1 MIQQAKSIGVAR
13 GALTSASLAVAAA
26 ILITV
31 AAGLAGCSKPA
42 AVLPKDSGSPLRVRL
57 MSGSEYT
64 ETIAA
69 LFGEDI
75 ADAVNAPLPP
85 MHRTGGLLASGAADA
100 GITADGVARIA
111 DASAAIASKVV
122 DEHHRDFLI
131 PCKPAAVDAADSAC
145 AERFLS
151 QTARLWFRRPAD
163 SALLG
168 SLVEQ
173 ANTTAAKVHDFY
185 AGLSTALGAMLAS
198 PRALY
203 IIDSA
208 EPDPT
213 RAGYRRLDAYSLAA
227 RLSFFLWDSAPD
239 EMLLTAAEKGELS
252 IPKSRAAVIDA
263 MLQSPRLQRGMR
275 AFFDDMLS
283 LADFDSLSKDPLVYP
298 AETGATLA
306 DAREQTLRV
315 LIDQLVVKH
324 ADYRDLFTTR
334 DTFMSL
340 NLAPVYGVP
349 APDGWAPYTFPKD
362 SPRVGILT
370 QVSFLAA
377 HSHPAR
383 SSVTRR
389 GKALRELFLCQ
400 IVPSPPPNVDFSKLD
415 NPDPNLRT
423 ARERLTAHATHN
435 SCAGCHKITDPIG
448 LALEHFDGAG
458 QFRATENGATID
470 TSGFLDG
477 KKYPDAEGLA
487 KAVHDHPGLS
497 GCLVNRVYAY
507 GTGGPLSIAA
517 DKPILRYFTDRFE
530 RAGYRLP
537 ELLRDIALSDAFIDV
552 RSPHPTPQKVAEMN
566 SGGPTQPAG

>member
-1 MIQQAKSIGVAR
+1 MIQQTKMA
-13 GALTSASLAVAAA
+13 GAAL
-26 ILITV
+26 LITFV
-31 AAGLAGCSKPA
+31 TVLAGCSKPA
-42 AVLPKDSGSPLRVRL
+42 AVLPKDSGSPLGVRL

-64 ETIAA
+64 ETVAN
-69 LFGEDI
+69 LFGQDI
-75 ADAVNAPLPP
+75 ADAVPAPLPP
-85 MHRTGGLLASGAADA
+85 MHRTGGLLASGAAGA

-122 DEHHRDFLI
+122 DEQHREFLI
-131 PCKPAAVDAADSAC
+131 QCKPAAVDAADGAC
-145 AERFLS
+145 AEQFLA
-151 QTARLWFRRPAD
+151 QTARLWFRRPAAP
-163 SALLG
+163 ALIA

-173 ANTTAAKVHDFY
+173 ANTTATRVHDFY
-185 AGLSTALGAMLAS
+185 AGLGTALSAMLVS

-203 IIDSA
+203 IIDGA
-208 EPDPT
+208 EPDPA
-213 RAGYRRLDAYSLAA
+213 RPGRKRLDAYSLAA
-227 RLSFFLWDSAPD
+227 RLSFFLWGSAPD
-239 EMLLTAAEKGELS
+239 DMLLTAAEKGELATA
-252 IPKSRAAVIDA
+252 KGRTAVVDT
-263 MLQSPRLQRGMR
+263 MLRSPRLQQGMR

-283 LADFDSLSKDPLVYP
+283 LNDFDSLSKDPLVYP

-315 LIDQLVVKH
+315 LIDQLVVKR

-349 APDGWAPYTFPKD
+349 AADGWTPYTFPAD

-377 HSHPAR
+377 HAHPAR

-400 IVPSPPPNVDFSKLD
+400 IVPAPPPNVDFSKLD

-423 ARERLTAHATHN
+423 ARERLGAHSTHH

-477 KKYPDAEGLA
+477 TKYPTAEGLA
-487 KAVHDHPGLS
+487 KAVHDHPALP

-507 GTGGPLSIAA
+507 GTGGPLSISA
-517 DKPILRYFTDRFE
+517 DKPILRYFTDRFAG
-530 RAGYRLP
+530 AGYRLP
-537 ELLRDIALSDAFIDV
+537 ALLKDIALSDAFLDV
-552 RSPHPTPQKVAEMN
+552 RSQTGSRSK
-566 SGGPTQPAG
+566 

>member
-1 MIQQAKSIGVAR
+1 MIQQTR
-13 GALTSASLAVAAA
+13 VAAA
-26 ILITV
+26 ALLITC
-31 AAGLAGCSKPA
+31 AAVLAGCSKPA

-64 ETIAA
+64 ETVAN
-69 LFGEDI
+69 LFGQDI
-75 ADAVNAPLPP
+75 ADAVPSPLPP
-85 MHRTGGLLASGAADA
+85 MHRTGGLLASGAAGA

-111 DASAAIASKVV
+111 DASAAIANKVV
-122 DEHHRDFLI
+122 DEQHRDFLI
-131 PCKPAAVDAADSAC
+131 QCKPAAVDAGDSAC
-145 AERFLS
+145 AEQFLT
-151 QTARLWFRRPAD
+151 QTARLWFRRPAAP
-163 SALLG
+163 ALIA

-173 ANTTAAKVHDFY
+173 ANTTANRVHDFY
-185 AGLSTALGAMLAS
+185 AGLGTALSAMLVS

-203 IIDSA
+203 IIDGA

-213 RAGYRRLDAYSLAA
+213 RPGHRRLDAYSLAA
-227 RLSFFLWDSAPD
+227 RLSFFLWGSAPD
-239 EMLLTAAEKGELS
+239 DRLLTAAEKGELATA
-252 IPKSRAAVIDA
+252 KGRAAVVDA
-263 MLQSPRLQRGMR
+263 MLRSPRLQQGMR

-283 LADFDSLSKDPLVYP
+283 LNDFDSLSKDPMIYP

-315 LIDQLVVKH
+315 LIDQLVVKR

-349 APDGWAPYTFPKD
+349 ASDGWTPYTFPEG

-377 HSHPAR
+377 HAHPAR

-400 IVPSPPPNVDFSKLD
+400 IVPAPPPNVDFSKLD

-423 ARERLTAHATHN
+423 ARERLSAHATQH

-477 KKYPDAEGLA
+477 KKYPTAEGLA
-487 KAVHDHPGLS
+487 QAVHDHPALP

-507 GTGGPLSIAA
+507 GTGGPLSVGA
-517 DKPILRYFTDRFE
+517 DKPILRYFTDRFAE
-530 RAGYRLP
+530 AGYRLP
-537 ELLRDIALSDAFIDV
+537 ELLKDIALSDAFLDV
-552 RSPHPTPQKVAEMN
+552 RGPRPTPQKVAETTADART
-566 SGGPTQPAG
+566 PPAG

>member
-1 MIQQAKSIGVAR
+1 MIHQLKSVGR
-13 GALTSASLAVAAA
+13 RSTALSAAA
-26 ILITV
+26 ASVV
-31 AAGLAGCSKPA
+31 ACVSLLAGCSKPA

-64 ETIAA
+64 ETVAN
-69 LFGEDI
+69 LFGQDI
-75 ADAVNAPLPP
+75 ADAVPAPLPP
-85 MHRTGGLLASGAADA
+85 MHRTGGLLSSGAASA

-111 DASAAIASKVV
+111 DASATIANKVV
-122 DEHHRDFLI
+122 DEQHRDFLI
-131 PCKPAAVDAADSAC
+131 LCKPAAVGAADKAC
-145 AERFLS
+145 AEQFLA
-151 QTARLWFRRPAD
+151 QTARLWFRRQADPA
-163 SALLG
+163 LIG
-168 SLVEQ
+168 QLVEQ
-173 ANTTAAKVHDFY
+173 ANTTATRVHDFY
-185 AGLSTALGAMLAS
+185 AGLSTALSAMLVS

-208 EPDPT
+208 EPDPA
-213 RAGYRRLDAYSLAA
+213 RPGHRRLDGYSVAA
-227 RLSFFLWDSAPD
+227 RLSFFLWGSAPD
-239 EMLLTAAEKGELS
+239 DMLLTAAEKGELATAQG
-252 IPKSRAAVIDA
+252 RAAVVDA
-263 MLQSPRLQRGMR
+263 MLRSPRLQQGMR

-283 LADFDSLSKDPLVYP
+283 LNDFDSLSKDPQVYP

-315 LIDQLVVKH
+315 LMDQLIIRH

-349 APDGWAPYTFPKD
+349 ASDGWTPYTFPQD

-377 HSHPAR
+377 HAHPAR

-400 IVPSPPPNVDFSKLD
+400 IVPAPPPNVDFSKLD

-477 KKYPDAEGLA
+477 KKYPSSQGLA
-487 KAVHDHPGLS
+487 QAVHDHPALP

-507 GTGGPLSIAA
+507 GTGGPVSIAA
-517 DKPILRYFTDRFE
+517 DKPILRYFTERFAT
-530 RAGYRLP
+530 AGYRLP
-537 ELLRDIALSDAFIDV
+537 ELLKDIALSDAFLDV
-552 RSPHPTPQKVAEMN
+552 RSSRSTPQKVAEA
-566 SGGPTQPAG
+566 STDGRTSPAG

>member
-1 MIQQAKSIGVAR
+1 MIQQTKKIGSAR
-13 GALTSASLAVAAA
+13 GTRTGATLAGTAALLITMAAA
-26 ILITV
+26 LS
-31 AAGLAGCSKPA
+31 GCSKPA
-42 AVLPKDSGSPLRVRL
+42 AVLPKDSGSTLRVRL

-64 ETIAA
+64 ETIAN

-75 ADAVNAPLPP
+75 ADAVTAPLPP
-85 MHRTGGLLASGAADA
+85 MHRTGGLLASGAAGA

-111 DASAAIASKVV
+111 DASAAIATKVV
-122 DEHHRDFLI
+122 DEHHREFLI

-145 AERFLS
+145 AEQFLS

-163 SALLG
+163 AALIG
-168 SLVEQ
+168 TLVEQ
-173 ANTTAAKVHDFY
+173 ANTTANKVHDFY
-185 AGLSTALGAMLAS
+185 AGLGTALGAMLVS

-203 IIDSA
+203 IIDTA

-213 RAGYRRLDAYSLAA
+213 RPGFRRLDAYSTAA

-239 EMLLTAAEKGELS
+239 DMLLTAAEKGELS
-252 IPKSRAAVIDA
+252 SAKAREKLVDA

-315 LIDQLVVKH
+315 LIDQLVVRNN
-324 ADYRDLFTTR
+324 DYRDLFTTR

-349 APDGWAPYTFPKD
+349 APDGWAPYHFPQD

-377 HSHPAR
+377 HAHPAR

-415 NPDPNLRT
+415 NPDPSLRT
-423 ARERLTAHATHN
+423 ARERLTAHSTHN

-458 QFRATENGATID
+458 QFRATENGANID

-477 KKYPDAEGLA
+477 KKYPNSEGLA
-487 KAVHDHPGLS
+487 GAVHDHPALP

-517 DKPILRYFTDRFE
+517 DKPIMAYFTDRFKK
-530 RAGYRLP
+530 AGYKLSS
-537 ELLRDIALSDAFIDV
+537 LLKDIALSDAFLDV
-552 RSPHPTPQKVAEMN
+552 RSPRPTPQKVAGTTP
-566 SGGPTQPAG
+566 GGPTQPAG